1 MQPEIKEMATKSKI
15 QLAPFDD
22 IKLIGINTTLVDYKM
37 AWSINNKLSVELT
50 RYTDIA
56 IRNMEYSFY
65 YYTAGERCNVYDLIS
80 LVREEKAWLNLSPH
94 IDYLF
99 IIRNE
104 IDDERLESIIKSL
117 REIKGVVYAFL
128 VEVTKNLDPF
138 LETIELHEISI
149 QEKLSERRN
158 LDEVKKEIKEKKEME
173 SSLQAGQA
181 TL

>member
-1 MQPEIKEMATKSKI
+1 MQPEIKEMATKTKI
-15 QLAPFDD
+15 QLASFDD

-37 AWSINNKLSVELT
+37 AWSINKKLSIELT

-56 IRNMEYSFY
+56 IRNTEYSFY
-65 YYTAGERCNVYDLIS
+65 YYTAGDHCNVYDLIS
-80 LVREEKAWLNLSPH
+80 LVREEKSWINLSPH
-94 IDYLF
+94 VDYLF
-99 IIRNE
+99 IIRND
-104 IDDERLESIIKSL
+104 IDNDRLTGIIKSL

-158 LDEVKKEIKEKKEME
+158 LDEVKKEIKKKKEME